1 MARRGVAH
9 SARRAS
15 SSQRRERAA
24 WVRALLWPCIGI
36 DFLLLAVVRIP
47 IHAREGGGR
56 GQEAGGRRQEA
67 GGRGQG
73 ETESG
78 SSTSDT
84 SRTPDARHDHPR
96 ALKTLSVNE

>member
-67 GGRGQG
+67 GGRERQSPGVPRV
-73 ETESG
+73 TL
-78 SSTSDT
+78 
-84 SRTPDARHDHPR
+84 RARQTHGTTTL
-96 ALKTLSVNE
+96 AL